1 MPKGDR
7 EKLKADCEDGF
18 TRVSNLI
25 LEALSLAR
33 LNGTQMAICLFIFRR
48 TYGWN
53 RSQDAISLA
62 EFAAACGSSKAYI
75 SRQLQDLIKKNI
87 IHRVTY
93 QPGKTPVYTF
103 VTRVTEWDQACIDL
117 EALRANVAG
126 GIYDCSESG
135 QGLHDCTTP
144 NVQGLHNPAIQGLYN
159 CTTPGLPDCIRVNEP
174 SNHDPPDLESP
185 LKTERKTVKE
195 RKSFSPDSLP
205 YQLAES
211 LLNKIL
217 EHLPGYK
224 QPDLEKWAEQ
234 MEAMLRLDK
243 RPPDEVEAVITFAQ
257 EDTFW
262 RTNILSVT
270 KLRKQYDQLNARR
283 IQQLARSPSQKK
295 LNNNNGG
302 EENDD
307 YERFFQ

>member
-1 MPKGDR
+1 M
-7 EKLKADCEDGF
+7 
-18 TRVSNLI
+18 
-25 LEALSLAR
+25 
-33 LNGTQMAICLFIFRR
+33 
-48 TYGWN
+48 
-53 RSQDAISLA
+53 
-62 EFAAACGSSKAYI
+62 
-75 SRQLQDLIKKNI
+75 
-87 IHRVTY
+87 
-93 QPGKTPVYTF
+93 
-103 VTRVTEWDQACIDL
+103 
-117 EALRANVAG
+117 
-126 GIYDCSESG
+126 
-135 QGLHDCTTP
+135 HDCTIP
-144 NVQGLHNPAIQGLYN
+144 NVEGLYNPSIQGLYN

-195 RKSFSPDSLP
+195 RKSFPPDSLP
-205 YQLAES
+205 YRLAES
-211 LLNKIL
+211 LLNKML

-224 QPDLEKWAEQ
+224 QPDLQKWAEQ

-243 RPPDEVEAVITFAQ
+243 RSPDEVEAVIIFAQ

-283 IQQLARSPSQKK
+283 IQQLARSPSRKK
-295 LNNNNGG
+295 LNINNGG